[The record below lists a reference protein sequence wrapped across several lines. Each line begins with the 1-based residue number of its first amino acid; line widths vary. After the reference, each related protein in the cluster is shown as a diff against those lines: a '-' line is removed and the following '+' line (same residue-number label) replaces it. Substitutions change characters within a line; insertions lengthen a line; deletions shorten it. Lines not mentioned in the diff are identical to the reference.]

1 MSDHTMFGPK
11 KRSVFGVSSGGSDV
25 DEFAVDLNLTPLMD
39 VMSNILFFLLAGF
52 GAAIISFLAATVP
65 VQSDSDAP
73 PDAPRTD
80 KVTVN
85 LQIATEGYKI
95 SISND
100 RLPAEELTAA
110 KQLIAKGG
118 AAYDNAG
125 LSRALLGIKQK
136 YPASDTIM
144 IVPSD
149 STVYEEIVA
158 AMDASKD
165 MKQQEGP
172 RVRLFPKAVIA
183 DLVKADA
190 VDPATVPSPATGEG
204 GAVPAPVAPGGP

>member
-1 MSDHTMFGPK
+1 MSDHSMFGPK

-65 VQSDSDAP
+65 VQSDSDSA

-85 LQIATEGYKI
+85 LQIAVEGYKI
-95 SISND
+95 SIAND
-100 RLPAEELTAA
+100 KIPSEELAKS
-110 KQLIAKGG
+110 KQLIAKGDKAG
-118 AAYDNAG
+118 YDNVA
-125 LSRALLGIKQK
+125 LSAALLQIKRR

-144 IVPSD
+144 IVPSE
-149 STVYEEIVA
+149 STVYEEIVG

-165 MKQQEGP
+165 VRQEGQ
-172 RVRLFPKAVIA
+172 RMRLFPKAVIA
-183 DLVKADA
+183 DLVKVDA
-190 VDPATVPSPATGEG
+190 TEAPAAPSEG
-204 GAVPAPVAPGGP
+204 SP

>member
-1 MSDHTMFGPK
+1 MSHQSMFGPK

-65 VQSDSDAP
+65 VQAESDSAP
-73 PDAPRTD
+73 EAPRTD

-85 LQIATEGYKI
+85 LQIAVEGYKI
-95 SISND
+95 SIAND
-100 RLPAEELTAA
+100 KIPPEELAKS
-110 KQLIAKGG
+110 KQLITKGDK
-118 AAYDNAG
+118 ASYDNVA
-125 LSRALLGIKQK
+125 LSAALLQIKRR

-149 STVYEEIVA
+149 STVYEEIVG

-165 MKQQEGP
+165 VRQEGQ
-172 RVRLFPKAVIA
+172 RMRLFPKAVIA

-190 VDPATVPSPATGEG
+190 VEAPAAPTEG
-204 GAVPAPVAPGGP
+204 GP